1 MQFDGYAIAA
11 HIGCVEFRMCHVC
24 SLFQSCYDLQIFA
37 YFFYC
42 VNVCV
47 FLQVGCA
54 GYACCV
60 YFFQFLAVGGYF
72 GDLITHLRVYCEVQ
86 GLALVYGMSALDCC
100 CAYRVYRVIYV
111 VLAFYCCLANQI
123 FCLHCIGSCVCASP
137 DGYGVVCLTCQLAHQ
152 FDGIVLQEL
161 LIAIKVNF
169 AAVTIVICRILS
181 RSLGFV
187 VYKLTVFG
195 LVSHGLTVCGF
206 ICCGGLVC
214 LRLICYGFFGLILS
228 NSLFCLGGLRN
239 SLGFLF
245 RNLSLILGL
254 SLSFFLSAVC

>member
-1 MQFDGYAIAA
+1 MQADSYAIAA
-11 HIGCVEFRMCHVC
+11 YIGCVEFRMCHVL
-24 SLFQSCYDLQIFA
+24 SLFQTCYDLQIFTDA
-37 YFFYC
+37 FYC
-42 VNVCV
+42 INVCIV
-47 FLQVGCA
+47 CQVRCA
-54 GYACCV
+54 CNVGYV
-60 YFFQFLAVGGYF
+60 YLVQNFAVGGYF
-72 GDLITHLRVYCEVQ
+72 GDLITYLRVYCEVQ

-123 FCLHCIGSCVCASP
+123 FCLHCICSCVCASP
-137 DGYGVVCLTCQLAHQ
+137 DGYGVVCFTAQFAHQ

-169 AAVTIVICRILS
+169 AAAAIVIC

-214 LRLICYGFFGLILS
+214 LRLVCGGFLGLILS
-228 NSLFCLGGLRN
+228 NGFFCLGGLRECF
-239 SLGFLF
+239 GFFLRSF
-245 RNLSLILGL
+245 CLGL
-254 SLSFFLSAVC
+254 SLSAVC

>member
-1 MQFDGYAIAA
+1 
-11 HIGCVEFRMCHVC
+11 MCHVC
-24 SLFQSCYDLQIFA
+24 SLFQACYDLQIFA

-72 GDLITHLRVYCEVQ
+72 GDLIAYLRVYCEVQ

-137 DGYGVVCLTCQLAHQ
+137 DGYGVVCLTAQFAHQ

-161 LIAIKVNF
+161 LIAVKVSC
-169 AAVTIVICRILS
+169 AAAAIVICRSLTAGLVCRILS

-187 VYKLTVFG
+187 VYKFTVF
-195 LVSHGLTVCGF
+195 
-206 ICCGGLVC
+206 GLVC
-214 LRLICYGFFGLILS
+214 LRLICCGFFGLILS
-228 NSLFCLGGLRN
+228 NGFFCLGGFRECFGFFLR
-239 SLGFLF
+239 SFC
-245 RNLSLILGL
+245 LGL

>member
-1 MQFDGYAIAA
+1 MQADGYAIAA
-11 HIGCVEFRMCHVC
+11 HIRCVEFRMCHAVD
-24 SLFQSCYDLQIFA
+24 LFQGCNNFQILSYFCYGIDMLVFCEVGCTCYTCCIN
-37 YFFYC
+37 FFY
-42 VNVCV
+42 VFTVC
-47 FLQVGCA
+47 
-54 GYACCV
+54 GYA
-60 YFFQFLAVGGYF
+60 
-72 GDLITHLRVYCEVQ
+72 GDLVADLRVYCEVQ
-86 GLALVYGMSALDCC
+86 GLALVYGMSALNCC

-123 FCLHCIGSCVCASP
+123 FCLHCICSCVCASP

-228 NSLFCLGGLRN
+228 NGFFCLGGLRECF
-239 SLGFLF
+239 GFFLRSF
-245 RNLSLILGL
+245 CLGL

>member
-1 MQFDGYAIAA
+1 MQADGYAIAA
-11 HIGCVEFRMCHVC
+11 YIGCVEFRMCHVF
-24 SLFQSCYDLQIFA
+24 SLFQACYDLQIFA

-72 GDLITHLRVYCEVQ
+72 GDLITYLRVYCEVQ

-100 CAYRVYRVIYV
+100 CAYRVYGVIYV

-123 FCLHCIGSCVCASP
+123 FCLHCIGSCVCAAP
-137 DGYGVVCLTCQLAHQ
+137 DGYGVVCFTAQFAHQ
-152 FDGIVLQEL
+152 FNGIVLQEL
-161 LIAIKVNF
+161 LIAIKVNCV
-169 AAVTIVICRILS
+169 AAAIVIC

-214 LRLICYGFFGLILS
+214 LRLVCGGFLGLILS
-228 NSLFCLGGLRN
+228 NGFFCLGGLRECF
-239 SLGFLF
+239 GFFLRSF
-245 RNLSLILGL
+245 CLGL

>member
-1 MQFDGYAIAA
+1 
-11 HIGCVEFRMCHVC
+11 MCHVL
-24 SLFQSCYDLQIFA
+24 SFFQACYDLQIFA

-42 VNVCV
+42 VNMCV

-60 YFFQFLAVGGYF
+60 YFFQFLAVGGYC
-72 GDLITHLRVYCEVQ
+72 GDLITYLRVYCEVQ
-86 GLALVYGMSALDCC
+86 GLALIYGMSALNCC

-137 DGYGVVCLTCQLAHQ
+137 DGYGVVCLTCQLAHK

-161 LIAIKVNF
+161 LIAVKVSF
-169 AAVTIVICRILS
+169 ATAAIVICRILS
-181 RSLGFV
+181 RSLSFV

-195 LVSHGLTVCGF
+195 LVSHGLTVCSF
-206 ICCGGLVC
+206 ICC
-214 LRLICYGFFGLILS
+214 GFFGLILS
-228 NSLFCLGGLRN
+228 NGFFCLGSLRECF
-239 SLGFLF
+239 GFFLRSF
-245 RNLSLILGL
+245 CLGL